1 MQLHE
6 TTFLYVIF
14 SFFASCSIAPR
25 TTTPNVVEDT
35 EVENPPFEIIDLTI
49 TPWVAGRKES
59 GKGYILKLI
68 LAQPFATLDSVIYA
82 NASGVWKTDDSSS
95 KRAVYSANISE
106 KKQHQN
112 ELILDVNPVE
122 EYGNQPPKSPKGQV
136 MIYYRY
142 MNKPQRYIHK
152 KPNIKSTLLYM

>member
-1 MQLHE
+1 MKPL
-6 TTFLYVIF
+6 FLSVIF
-14 SFFASCSIAPR
+14 CFFTSCSTAPR
-25 TTTPNVVEDT
+25 TTTPNIVEDKQ
-35 EVENPPFEIIDLTI
+35 VENHPFEIIDLKI
-49 TPWVAGRKES
+49 TPWVAGRKQN

-68 LAQPFATLDSVIYA
+68 LAQPFATLDSVLYA

-112 ELILDVNPVE
+112 QLILDANPVK
-122 EYGNQPPKSPKGQV
+122 EYGNQPPKSPKDQV

-142 MNKPQRYIHK
+142 MNKPRRYIHK

>member
-1 MQLHE
+1 MKPL
-6 TTFLYVIF
+6 FLSIIF

-35 EVENPPFEIIDLTI
+35 QVENPPFEIIDLTI

-68 LAQPFATLDSVIYA
+68 LAQPFATLDSVIYV
-82 NASGVWKTDDSSS
+82 NASGVWKTDDSSY

-106 KKQHQN
+106 KK
-112 ELILDVNPVE
+112 
-122 EYGNQPPKSPKGQV
+122 
-136 MIYYRY
+136 
-142 MNKPQRYIHK
+142 
-152 KPNIKSTLLYM
+152 

>member
-1 MQLHE
+1 MKPL
-6 TTFLYVIF
+6 FLSVIF
-14 SFFASCSIAPR
+14 CLFASCSTAPR
-25 TTTPNVVEDT
+25 TTTPNVMEDT
-35 EVENPPFEIIDLTI
+35 QVENPPFEIIDLTI

-59 GKGYILKLI
+59 GKGYMLKLI
-68 LAQPFATLDSVIYA
+68 LAQPFATLDSVLYA
-82 NASGVWKTDDSSS
+82 NASGVWKNDDSSS

-112 ELILDVNPVE
+112 ELILDADPVK
-122 EYGNQPPKSPKGQV
+122 EYGNQPPKFPKDQV

-152 KPNIKSTLLYM
+152 KPNIKPTLLYM

>member
-1 MQLHE
+1 MKPL
-6 TTFLYVIF
+6 FLSVIF
-14 SFFASCSIAPR
+14 CLFASCSTAPR
-25 TTTPNVVEDT
+25 TTTPNVMEDT
-35 EVENPPFEIIDLTI
+35 QVENPPFEIIDLTI
-49 TPWVAGRKES
+49 TPWIAGRKES

-68 LAQPFATLDSVIYA
+68 LAQPLPTLDSVLYA

-95 KRAVYSANISE
+95 KRAVYSANINE

-112 ELILDVNPVE
+112 ELILDVNPVK
-122 EYGNQPPKSPKGQV
+122 EYGNQPSKSPKDQV

>member
-1 MQLHE
+1 MKPL
-6 TTFLYVIF
+6 FLSVIF
-14 SFFASCSIAPR
+14 CLFASCSTAPR
-25 TTTPNVVEDT
+25 TTTPNVMEDT
-35 EVENPPFEIIDLTI
+35 QVENPPFEIIDLTI

-59 GKGYILKLI
+59 GKGYMLKLI
-68 LAQPFATLDSVIYA
+68 LAQPFATLDSVLYA

-112 ELILDVNPVE
+112 ELILDADPVK
-122 EYGNQPPKSPKGQV
+122 EYGNQPPKFPKDQV

-152 KPNIKSTLLYM
+152 KPNIKPTLLYM

>member
-1 MQLHE
+1 MKPL
-6 TTFLYVIF
+6 FLSIIF

-35 EVENPPFEIIDLTI
+35 QVENPPFEIIDLTI

-59 GKGYILKLI
+59 GKGYMLKLI
-68 LAQPFATLDSVIYA
+68 LAQPFATLDSVLYV
-82 NASGVWKTDDSSS
+82 NASGIWKTEDSST
-95 KRAVYSANISE
+95 KDAVYSANIS
-106 KKQHQN
+106 KKRQHQN
-112 ELILDVNPVE
+112 ELILDVDPVK
-122 EYGNQPPKSPKGQV
+122 EYGNQPPKSPKDQV

-142 MNKPQRYIHK
+142 KKKPQRYIHK

>member
-6 TTFLYVIF
+6 TIFLYVIF

-49 TPWVAGRKES
+49 TLWVAGKKES

-68 LAQPFATLDSVIYA
+68 LDNPLQRSIASYMRMLQVFGKLMTHRLKEQFILTTLV
-82 NASGVWKTDDSSS
+82 
-95 KRAVYSANISE
+95 
-106 KKQHQN
+106 KKN
-112 ELILDVNPVE
+112 SI
-122 EYGNQPPKSPKGQV
+122 K
-136 MIYYRY
+136 
-142 MNKPQRYIHK
+142 MN
-152 KPNIKSTLLYM
+152 

>member
-1 MQLHE
+1 MKPL
-6 TTFLYVIF
+6 FLSVIF
-14 SFFASCSIAPR
+14 CLFESCSTAPR
-25 TTTPNVVEDT
+25 TTTPNVMEDT
-35 EVENPPFEIIDLTI
+35 QVENPPFEIIDLTI

-59 GKGYILKLI
+59 GKGYMLKLI
-68 LAQPFATLDSVIYA
+68 LAQPFATLDSVLYA
-82 NASGVWKTDDSSS
+82 NASAVWKIDDPSS

-112 ELILDVNPVE
+112 ELILDANPAK
-122 EYGNQPPKSPKGQV
+122 EYGNHPPKSPKDQV

-152 KPNIKSTLLYM
+152 KPNIKPTLLYM